1 MITSDKQIIDN
12 LSRIKV
18 LPKNNFN
25 NNNIDCI
32 ENIDVLSICS
42 TEESLKSIPS
52 LGSSQNK
59 SFNLIDLNSKSVNA
73 SNTIKTNFCE
83 INNFNTD
90 NKEVICVEPK
100 PNHNYNYDNHCIKRV
115 GNTLSNETTV
125 NSFEPQLVANSI
137 CSNSKET
144 AIHSQEIT
152 NCFGPK
158 ILKSGL
164 NNNSYELYYETTV
177 EKIGNNSYITL
188 KLSSVFIKEFKL
200 LLQIMTPNIYLFEIK
215 SSNSLEPNSFWIIV
229 SNEMISKGCTKW
241 KPQKCRDTYFCSINL
256 YKKV

>member
-1 MITSDKQIIDN
+1 LITSDQQIIDN

-32 ENIDVLSICS
+32 DVLSICS

-52 LGSSQNK
+52 LSSSQNK
-59 SFNLIDLNSKSVNA
+59 SFNLIDLNSKLVNA

-90 NKEVICVEPK
+90 NKEVICVSPK
-100 PNHNYNYDNHCIKRV
+100 PNHNYNYDNYSIKRV
-115 GNTLSNETTV
+115 GNALSNETTV

-144 AIHSQEIT
+144 AIHSQEMT

-164 NNNSYELYYETTV
+164 NHNSYELYYEITV
-177 EKIGNNSYITL
+177 EKIANNSYITL
-188 KLSSVFIKEFKL
+188 KLSSVLISEFKL

-229 SNEMISKGCTKW
+229 SNEMISKGCAKW
-241 KPQKCRDTYFCSINL
+241 KPQKCRDNYFCSINL

>member
-52 LGSSQNK
+52 LSSSLNK

-73 SNTIKTNFCE
+73 SNTIKTNFFE
-83 INNFNTD
+83 VNNFNTD
-90 NKEVICVEPK
+90 NKQMICVSPK
-100 PNHNYNYDNHCIKRV
+100 PNHNYNYDNYSIKRA
-115 GNTLSNETTV
+115 GNAMTTQSIV
-125 NSFEPQLVANSI
+125 NSFESQLVANSI

-144 AIHSQEIT
+144 AIHSQEMT

-164 NNNSYELYYETTV
+164 NDNSYELYYETTV
-177 EKIGNNSYITL
+177 DKIANNSYIAL
-188 KLSSVFIKEFKL
+188 KFSSVFIKEFKL

-229 SNEMISKGCTKW
+229 SNEMINKGCAKW
-241 KPQKCRDTYFCSINL
+241 KPQKCRDNYFGSINL